1 MTAET
6 YSVAELTRAISYAL
20 EDAFAD
26 DVWITGEI
34 SGLNRSRGH
43 VYFDLVEPRDDI
55 GQPATAQLAV
65 ALFKMNKEVVNR
77 TLKRAGIARID
88 SGARVRIRGAVAFN
102 ERNGRLQ
109 VRMTGI
115 DPMYTLGQLAVDR
128 ERVLRS
134 LGEAGLLD
142 RNARV
147 PLPLVPLRVGLVTS
161 AGSAA
166 YHDFVHEL
174 DVSGLAFQL
183 TFVDAKVQGV
193 GAVEQVIRALRQ
205 LARTDVDVIALV
217 RGGGSRA
224 DLATFDDEQLART
237 IAALDLPVL
246 TGVGHEVDRSIAD
259 DVAHTAYKTP
269 TACAAALGS
278 RNSSCVTSTTSSAY
292 GRGRRRER
300 HDPRSAPPTPML
312 ATLRPASPARPPT
325 RWPAPSS
332 GSTAAVTGRPGRR
345 ASTSPKARHVS
356 IVRRMS
362 FAPGCR
368 ARSPPSTVSSTSPR
382 RAFVP
387 STQHGCWPAVGRSP
401 IVSTAHSCARC
412 ARSRPTTSSSPAS
425 ATAPCAASSPSRAT
439 PARLET
445 MAEPSSSGIE
455 PSVAPL
461 GYAAA
466 MSELEDLLADLEDDA
481 LDIDLLATKVERASE
496 LIRFCRSRINAA
508 RVQVD
513 RIVADL
519 ENLPDEPA
527 TDPAAAV
534 DEADDDRSDEG
545 EP

>member
-134 LGEAGLLD
+134 LREAGLLD

-193 GAVEQVIRALRQ
+193 GAGEQVIRALRQ
-205 LARTDVDVIALV
+205 LASADVDVIALV

-224 DLATFDDEQLART
+224 DLAIFDDEQLART

-269 TACAAALGS
+269 TACAAALVS
-278 RNSSCVTSTTSSAY
+278 RVRSYRDTTEELWSEIARVAQLVVRDQRDLVRIRARASARAARSSLRAADTDAGNLATRLAREATHTVA
-292 GRGRRRER
+292 RAEQRLDRRRDRSTRTAREHLAQGTAR
-300 HDPRSAPPTPML
+300 LDRSAHVVRTRVPRQIT
-312 ATLRPASPARPPT
+312 TLDRQLDLTEARL
-325 RWPAPSS
+325 
-332 GSTAAVTGRPGRR
+332 R
-345 ASTSPKARHVS
+345 ALD
-356 IVRRMS
+356 
-362 FAPGCR
+362 
-368 ARSPPSTVSSTSPR
+368 
-382 RAFVP
+382 
-387 STQHGCWPAVGRSP
+387 
-401 IVSTAHSCARC
+401 
-412 ARSRPTTSSSPAS
+412 
-425 ATAPCAASSPSRAT
+425 
-439 PARLET
+439 PARLLARGWSITHRVDGTLLRSVREVSPDDILLTRVGDGT
-445 MAEPSSSGIE
+445 MRSIVTEPGHTREAEDHG
-455 PSVAPL
+455 
-461 GYAAA
+461 
-466 MSELEDLLADLEDDA
+466 
-481 LDIDLLATKVERASE
+481 
-496 LIRFCRSRINAA
+496 
-508 RVQVD
+508 
-513 RIVADL
+513 
-519 ENLPDEPA
+519 
-527 TDPAAAV
+527 
-534 DEADDDRSDEG
+534 
-545 EP
+545 